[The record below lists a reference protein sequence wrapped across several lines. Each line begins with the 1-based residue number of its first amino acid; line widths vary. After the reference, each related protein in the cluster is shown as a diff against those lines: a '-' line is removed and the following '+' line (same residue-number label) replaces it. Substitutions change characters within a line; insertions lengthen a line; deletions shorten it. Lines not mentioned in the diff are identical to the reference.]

1 MTESR
6 RERKKE
12 ETRKKLIEAAADLFR
27 RQGFANT
34 AVDQITEAAD
44 VGKGTFYNYFD
55 TKEAVVTAYIDEIS
69 QANMQMLPM
78 VLQLPDTGQRLK
90 AVMKE
95 MAEWGEANPEFVR
108 IDVAYRTHR
117 NLGHPEFLE
126 TDGLWNMICQLFTV
140 GQQAGEIRSDMEVIE
155 LATYFYGL
163 LCGVLIA
170 WFDWPEGFSLAERLE
185 RMVEIFING
194 AKSY

>member
-1 MTESR
+1 MAESR

-55 TKEAVVTAYIDEIS
+55 TKEAVVTAYIDEVTEDY
-69 QANMQMLPM
+69 MQIMPM
-78 VLQLPDTGQRLK
+78 VLQLPDTGTRLK

-95 MAEWGEANPEFVR
+95 SAGWAEANPEFIR
-108 IDVAYRTHR
+108 IDVAYRTNR

-126 TDGLWNMICQLFTV
+126 TDGLWKMICQILEF
-140 GQQAGEIRSDMEVIE
+140 GQQAGDIRDDQEVME

-170 WFDWPEGFSLAERLE
+170 WFDWPDGLSLAERFE
-185 RMVEIFING
+185 RMIEFFING